1 MHRVHKN
8 DEKGVDAVVNDNKVR
23 KLVFSALFAAL
34 CCAATTFIKIPT
46 TLGYMNAGDAV
57 VLLGAFLLGPGWGA
71 LAAGLGSAL
80 ADLLAGYAL
89 YAPGTLV
96 IKALMALLAGLLL
109 RRMGGK
115 KPLMASVLAGV
126 AAELVMIAGYFVY
139 ECFVL
144 GYGLAA
150 LGSIPTNCLQGVF
163 GAAAASALFLALR
176 KTDYVRRTLCAE
188 TEKKGE

>member
-1 MHRVHKN
+1 MN
-8 DEKGVDAVVNDNKVR
+8 DTKVR

-46 TLGYMNAGDAV
+46 ALGYMNAGDAV

-96 IKALMALLAGLLL
+96 IKALMALAAGALL
-109 RRMGGK
+109 RRLGSR
-115 KPLMASVLAGV
+115 KPLPASILAGV
-126 AAELVMIAGYFVY
+126 TAELIMIAGYFLY
-139 ECFVL
+139 ECFPL
-144 GYGLAA
+144 GYGAAA
-150 LGSIPTNCLQGVF
+150 LGSIPTNCLQAVF
-163 GAAAASALFLALR
+163 GAAAASALFLALGR
-176 KTDYVRRTLCAE
+176 TGYVRQYLIGEE
-188 TEKKGE
+188 TEK